1 MNIVRTSSVL
11 VTRGSWRVNKMVT
24 IFQVLFIYHIK
35 SFCPKRGKLRSRQK
49 SILQVYLRKSSSTL
63 KSFILLFSLFRTS
76 ICLPNYCFKNCAVYS
91 SSLVQYCS
99 FQSMTK
105 FCSEWIMS
113 FYLEEFFVRFF
124 IYFYSCNGFLN
135 LAQDHIKMLII
146 SLERN

>member
-1 MNIVRTSSVL
+1 
-11 VTRGSWRVNKMVT
+11 MVT
-24 IFQVLFIYHIK
+24 ILQVLSIYHNK

-49 SILQVYLRKSSSTL
+49 SILQVYFRKSSSTL

-91 SSLVQYCS
+91 SSLVQCS
-99 FQSMTK
+99 FQSMVK
-105 FCSEWIMS
+105 FCAECIMS
-113 FYLEEFFVRFF
+113 FYLEEFFICFF